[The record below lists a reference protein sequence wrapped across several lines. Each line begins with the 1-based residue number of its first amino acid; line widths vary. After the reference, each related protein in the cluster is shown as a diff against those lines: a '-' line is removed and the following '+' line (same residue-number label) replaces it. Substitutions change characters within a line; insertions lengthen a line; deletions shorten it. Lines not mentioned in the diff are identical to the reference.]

1 MAVSKT
7 PDSEST
13 TQVDRRWKR
22 AAIAAASSLA
32 CLLAIV
38 AIIGAWPVFPDI
50 AFVLIVISMLAA
62 SVATLLP
69 SMAWHMV
76 ALIGAVIG
84 TGSAFVFMA
93 YATSRI

>member
-22 AAIAAASSLA
+22 AVIAAASSFA

-38 AIIGAWPVFPDI
+38 AIIGAGPVFPGI
-50 AFVLIVISMLAA
+50 AFVLIVTSMIAA

-69 SMAWHMV
+69 SMARHKV

-84 TGSAFVFMA
+84 IGSAFAFMA
-93 YATSRI
+93 YAMWRI